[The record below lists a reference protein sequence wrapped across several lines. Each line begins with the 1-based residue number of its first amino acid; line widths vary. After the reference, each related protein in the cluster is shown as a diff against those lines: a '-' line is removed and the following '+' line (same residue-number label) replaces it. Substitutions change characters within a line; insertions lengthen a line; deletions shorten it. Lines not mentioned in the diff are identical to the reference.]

1 MNLSVKKK
9 TIIAVVSTSILIFI
23 LIFILVFSA
32 TRYFIFSF
40 IYSNNYKLT
49 DVGTEISPDGKYS
62 VLFQM
67 VGQPEWPFG
76 ATTVKVTVKEVDS
89 NKQLEVIDASI
100 NDDGAT
106 LRNSNWTVVWQSDT
120 VEITL
125 KGSEQEDKSYIVP
138 LQ

>member
-1 MNLSVKKK
+1 MIFSVKKR
-9 TIIAVVSTSILIFI
+9 IIITVVSIFI
-23 LIFILVFSA
+23 LIFLAVG
-32 TRYFIFSF
+32 YVIFAF
-40 IYSNNYKLT
+40 IYNNNYKLT
-49 DVGTEISPDGKYS
+49 DAGTEISPDGKYS

-100 NDDGAT
+100 QDDGGI
-106 LRNSNWTVVWQSDT
+106 LSEFNWDVVWKSDT

-125 KGSEQEDKSYIVP
+125 KGSEQKDKSYIVP

>member
-1 MNLSVKKK
+1 MIFSVKKR
-9 TIIAVVSTSILIFI
+9 IIITVVSIFI
-23 LIFILVFSA
+23 LIFLAVG
-32 TRYFIFSF
+32 YVIFAF
-40 IYSNNYKLT
+40 IYNNNYELT
-49 DVGTEISPDGKYS
+49 DAGTEISPDGKYS

-100 NDDGAT
+100 QDDGGI
-106 LRNSNWTVVWQSDT
+106 LSEFNWDVVWKSDT

-125 KGSEQEDKSYIVP
+125 KGSEQKDKSYIVP

>member
-40 IYSNNYKLT
+40 IYSNNY
-49 DVGTEISPDGKYS
+49 
-62 VLFQM
+62 
-67 VGQPEWPFG
+67 
-76 ATTVKVTVKEVDS
+76 TTVKVTVTEVGS

-106 LRNSNWTVVWQSDT
+106 LRKSNWTVVWQSDT

>member
-9 TIIAVVSTSILIFI
+9 TIISVVSISVLIFI

-76 ATTVKVTVKEVDS
+76 ATTVKVTVTEVGS

-100 NDDGAT
+100 NDDGAI
-106 LRNSNWTVVWQSDT
+106 LRKSNWTVVWQRDT

>member
-9 TIIAVVSTSILIFI
+9 TIISVVSISVLIFI

-40 IYSNNYKLT
+40 IYSKNKLT

-67 VGQPEWPFG
+67 VGQPDWPFG
-76 ATTVKVTVKEVDS
+76 ATTVKVTVTEVGS

-106 LRNSNWTVVWQSDT
+106 LRKSNWTVVWQSDT